1 MTILSLEEIKAEAG
15 AQGLSSAQVEQMRN
29 RYGANLLTPPERDP
43 LWKQYLEQFKDPII
57 QILLVAVVLS
67 AAIALVEPLQKGHS
81 IDISNMIDTLAIV
94 AAVLLA
100 TGIAFINEYRSGKEF
115 DILNAQKDM
124 IPVKVIRDGHAHS
137 IASKELVVADLI
149 MIEAG
154 DAIEAD
160 GWVIESDGLTV
171 DEAAFTGESEPVKKK
186 IEERV
191 LKGSFATAGKGMVVS
206 AAVGDKTS
214 MGDIAA
220 SLGIEHDIQTP
231 LEAKLETL
239 AHQIST
245 FGYTMAALIVAALVA
260 KGVFFGDQELLNAS
274 GWMNKTK
281 LILDYLMLAVVIIV
295 VAVPEGLP
303 TSVAMSLA
311 LAMRKMTRANSL
323 VRKLIA
329 CETIGSATTICTDKT
344 GTLTKNQM
352 EVVRNS
358 LAADDVLKDISGLPQ
373 SPAQW
378 LVLNSGVNSTA
389 NLEQKEDKLVVIG
402 NSTEGALLRW
412 LDEAGIDYES
422 MRKRFNVL
430 HQNLFNSDRK
440 RMSSVFRIDGK
451 DVMLV
456 KGAPEIIAELCVNKP
471 DLAPVDVCANE
482 AMRTLGFA
490 HKIIDDGQDPETIE
504 ETGLTWDGFVAI
516 RDNLRENVPEA
527 VADCHKAGIKVRMVT
542 GDNIATARAIA
553 RETGIYTGKLALT
566 GAEFRALSDE
576 ELLKAVKDIE
586 VLARAEPLDKL
597 RLVQFLQKA
606 GEVVAVTGD
615 GTNDAPALKN
625 ADVGLS
631 MGKTGTEV
639 AREASDIVILD
650 DSFPTIA
657 NAVWWGRALYEN
669 IQRFLQFQLTI
680 NIGAC
685 VLVFLAPLLGM
696 PAPFTI
702 IQLLW
707 INIIMD
713 TLAALALCSEAPYRG
728 LLDKKPIPKNANII
742 TKSMW
747 FNIISMGGIYVVAGL
762 WLYHS
767 LLLQFGWTP
776 GSSEA
781 PLVAK
786 TLFFTTFVL
795 AQVFNGLNSRAVEGR
810 MPPLLTGNPVF
821 FGVMSVIVILQLLI
835 VQFGGSVFAT
845 TVLTSDQWR
854 TAIWYALPVLVIGI
868 LLMTVNGMLF
878 RRSQTAAD

>member
-1 MTILSLEEIKAEAG
+1 M
-15 AQGLSSAQVEQMRN
+15 
-29 RYGANLLTPPERDP
+29 TPPERDP
-43 LWKQYLEQFKDPII
+43 AWKQYLEQFKDPII
-57 QILLVAVVLS
+57 QILMVAVVLS
-67 AAIALVEPLQKGHS
+67 VGIAVVEPLQKGQS
-81 IDISNMIDTLAIV
+81 IDIKNMIDTLAII

-124 IPVKVIRDGHAHS
+124 IPVKVMRDGKAHS
-137 IASKELVVADLI
+137 IPSKEVVVGDLI

-160 GWVIESDGLTV
+160 AWVIESDGLTV

-186 IEERV
+186 VEERV
-191 LKGSFATAGKGMVVS
+191 LKGSFATAGKGLVIS

-231 LEAKLETL
+231 LEAKLEVL
-239 AHQIST
+239 AQQISK
-245 FGYTMAALIVAALVA
+245 FGYIMAGLIVVALIA
-260 KGVFFGDQELLNAS
+260 KGIFLGDKELMSAS
-274 GWMNKTK
+274 GWMDRIK

-358 LAADDVLKDISGLPQ
+358 LAAADGLADITGLPQ
-373 SPAQW
+373 SPAGW
-378 LVLNSGVNSTA
+378 LVLTSAVNSTA

-412 LDEAGIDYES
+412 LNDAGVDYEEL
-422 MRKRFNVL
+422 RRRFHVL

-451 DVMLV
+451 DVLLV

-471 DLAPVDVCANE
+471 DLGPIDDCANA

-490 HKIIDDGQDPETIE
+490 HKIIDDGIDPESIE
-504 ETGLTWDGFVAI
+504 EKDLIWDGFVGI

-527 VADCHKAGIKVRMVT
+527 VADCHRAGIKVRMVT

-553 RETGIYTGKLALT
+553 KETGIYTGKIALT
-566 GAEFRALSDE
+566 GAEFRAMSDE
-576 ELLKAVKDIE
+576 ELLAKVKDIE
-586 VLARAEPLDKL
+586 VLARAEPMDKL
-597 RLVQFLQKA
+597 RFVQTLQKA

-657 NAVWWGRALYEN
+657 SAVWWGRALYEN

-685 VLVFLAPLLGM
+685 VLVFLAPLLGL

-728 LLDKKPIPKNANII
+728 LLDKKPIPKTAKII

-747 FNIISMGGIYVVAGL
+747 FNIIGMGTVLVIAGL
-762 WLYHS
+762 WLYS
-767 LLLQFGWTP
+767 ALLVQYPITKADP
-776 GSSEA
+776 YT
-781 PLVAK
+781 AK
-786 TLFFTTFVL
+786 TIFFTAFVL
-795 AQVFNGLNSRAVEGR
+795 AQVFNGINCRAVEGR
-810 MPPLLTGNPVF
+810 MPPLFTGNPVF
-821 FGVMSVIVILQLLI
+821 FGVMSIIVVLQFCL

-845 TVLTSDQWR
+845 QVLNQAQWTS
-854 TAIWYALPVLVIGI
+854 ALVYALPIFFVGLVLMFINRMV
-868 LLMTVNGMLF
+868 F
-878 RRSQTAAD
+878 KTA